1 MQSLEAAILR
11 TVLYADVF
19 NFPMKP
25 EEIHHFLIGDEPASL
40 PQVQHTLHHSAWLRQ
55 YVEWVDQF
63 VVYAGRSELIGVRK
77 AREQASQALW
87 PQAVVWG
94 KRLAQLPFVRM
105 VALTGAL
112 AVRNAADH
120 DDDLDYI
127 LVTAANR
134 VWIARAFAILMV
146 RIGRL
151 WGVILCPNFV
161 LSESALAQSREDIF
175 TAHEVAQMVPVYGQD
190 VYRRFREENE
200 WVYNQLP
207 NALDPFFDEAVV
219 ESKSNR
225 ITTFVKQCLELIL
238 SGSGGDWLEN
248 WEYHR
253 KLRRFAADMEK
264 PHSSAKLDNTQ
275 VKGHFDDHG
284 HPVLQKY
291 YARLRECGLESQ
303 PLALTGD

>member
-1 MQSLEAAILR
+1 MQPLEAAILR

-19 NFPMKP
+19 SFPMTSK
-25 EEIHHFLIGDEPASL
+25 EIHHYLIGDGPVSL
-40 PQVQHTLHHSAWLRQ
+40 TEIEQELHNSKWLKQHLEQVDP
-55 YVEWVDQF
+55 YIVF
-63 VVYAGRSELIGVRK
+63 AGRRELIEIRQ
-77 AREQASQALW
+77 AREQASQKLW
-87 PQAVVWG
+87 LPAVLWG
-94 KRLAQLPFVRM
+94 NRLAQLPFVRM

-112 AVRNAADH
+112 AVRNAADN

-127 LVTAANR
+127 LVTADNR

-146 RIGRL
+146 RMGRIM
-151 WGVILCPNFV
+151 GVILCPNFV
-161 LSESALAQSREDIF
+161 LAESALVQTRQDIF
-175 TAHEVAQMVPVYGQD
+175 TAHEVAQMVPVYGHD

-200 WVYNQLP
+200 WTYDQLP
-207 NALDPFFDEAVV
+207 NALDPFFETRPLKPNSLSLLIKGLI
-219 ESKSNR
+219 ES
-225 ITTFVKQCLELIL
+225 IL
-238 SGSGGDWLEN
+238 NNKIGDRLEN
-248 WEYHR
+248 WEYQR
-253 KLRRFAADMEK
+253 KLRRFAADIKK

>member
-1 MQSLEAAILR
+1 MQPLEAAILR

-19 NFPMKP
+19 NFPMKV

-40 PQVQHTLHHSAWLRQ
+40 SQVQQTIHRSISLKQHLEYVGQ
-55 YVEWVDQF
+55 YV
-63 VVYAGRSELIGVRK
+63 VYSGRSELIDVRK
-77 AREQASQALW
+77 VREEASQKLW
-87 PQAVVWG
+87 PQAVKWG

-151 WGVILCPNFV
+151 YGVTLCPNFV
-161 LSESALAQSREDIF
+161 LAESALAQNRRDIF
-175 TAHEVAQMVPVYGQD
+175 TAHEVAQMVPVFGQD

-207 NALDPFFDEAVV
+207 NAIDPFFDTPET
-219 ESKSNR
+219 KSNR
-225 ITTFVKQCLELIL
+225 MNVIIKRWLERIL
-238 SGSGGDWLEN
+238 GGSAGDWLEN
-248 WEYHR
+248 WEYRR
-253 KLRRFAADMEK
+253 KLRRFAPDMQK
-264 PHSSAKLDNTQ
+264 PHSSAKLDTTQ

>member
-1 MQSLEAAILR
+1 MQPLEAAILR

-40 PQVQHTLHHSAWLRQ
+40 TQVQQVLRHSTWLRQ
-55 YVEWVDQF
+55 YVKWVDQY
-63 VVYAGRSELIGVRK
+63 VVYAGRNELVGVRK
-77 AREQASQALW
+77 AREQASHTLW

-127 LVTAANR
+127 MVTAENR

-151 WGVILCPNFV
+151 WGVTLCPNFV
-161 LSESALAQSREDIF
+161 LAESALAQSRRDIF
-175 TAHEVAQMVPVYGQD
+175 TAHEVAQMVPVYGHD

-200 WVYNQLP
+200 WVYDQLP
-207 NALDPFFDEAVV
+207 NATDPFFDEVAA
-219 ESKSNR
+219 ESKSSGIVVLIKR
-225 ITTFVKQCLELIL
+225 LLELIL
-238 SGSGGDWLEN
+238 NSKAGDWLEN
-248 WEYHR
+248 WEYQR
-253 KLRRFAADMEK
+253 KLQRFAADMEK